1 MSKEKAERKYTSLAC
16 LECRKRKIKT
26 KASAPL
32 YTDCL
37 AHAVRLSET
46 VRRRGSTS
54 KDTAK
59 NVESSNHIGTRNE
72 GSLTVENG
80 VVDVQL
86 PWTDLDLSSLMDET
100 QQSGLV
106 DHGAQHGWDLPST
119 AFDSIGAMSFF
130 AEDSFNQANA
140 STPGPMQA
148 GLGGQFS
155 TNVAHL
161 DWHSQEQ
168 SQVVVDIPGFKVPG
182 DALETSPGSVGTSS
196 SNVEVS
202 SSLGPKSKLCTSRPE
217 RDAAS
222 LNDVTRQLTSRLGRL
237 QITEGGQARY
247 YGATSNLHLLHGS
260 PNSLVQPSIRDVVRH
275 GDAAIAQAGLR
286 WQGDPA
292 YEEHLINL
300 FFSWHNALMYVLDK
314 DIFLNERQKF
324 QDGRRTNLYSPSLEN
339 AVFTIGSAYTDRTH
353 PGVNDATDEF
363 FAFRS
368 KIYLEIEIDSP
379 TIATAQALLILS
391 SHEAAHARESRGWIY
406 SGMAVQ
412 IMTDLGLHLDLKQ
425 EHPRLD
431 TRSLT
436 GPSDVLI
443 LRRNLFWSINTIDT
457 LWSAHCGRPSLMK
470 NLRHNVQEPLPSR
483 TYQWEYYTDPYSSLK
498 FPPDFDFTAVAH
510 VHVHLAS
517 LMRILARVS
526 DVLYSGV
533 PDISDDIQAFVAQAD
548 HDFQDWS
555 SSLPEN
561 LQLDMTG
568 ATPFHIPAVLE
579 LHLSYHECIILLHR
593 PLIAPEDMVF
603 HDRAT
608 SLSRCIENAE
618 QICKILVLFRRMYG
632 LRRPHHHMCHITM
645 TAALIHIFCLC
656 VTDGKHENKESAQKH
671 FLTCIQALGE
681 MGQTYKSAS
690 RGLDVI
696 TSLRQS
702 WQDDTFAG
710 NRFKRAKLG

>member
-37 AHAVRLSET
+37 AHAVRLSEI

-130 AEDSFNQANA
+130 AEDSFNQANT

-155 TNVAHL
+155 TNVAHF

-168 SQVVVDIPGFKVPG
+168 SQVVVDIPRFKVPG

-339 AVFTIGSAYTDRTH
+339 AV
-353 PGVNDATDEF
+353 
-363 FAFRS
+363 
-368 KIYLEIEIDSP
+368 
-379 TIATAQALLILS
+379 
-391 SHEAAHARESRGWIY
+391 
-406 SGMAVQ
+406 
-412 IMTDLGLHLDLKQ
+412 
-425 EHPRLD
+425 
-431 TRSLT
+431 
-436 GPSDVLI
+436 
-443 LRRNLFWSINTIDT
+443 
-457 LWSAHCGRPSLMK
+457 
-470 NLRHNVQEPLPSR
+470 
-483 TYQWEYYTDPYSSLK
+483 
-498 FPPDFDFTAVAH
+498 
-510 VHVHLAS
+510 
-517 LMRILARVS
+517 
-526 DVLYSGV
+526 
-533 PDISDDIQAFVAQAD
+533 
-548 HDFQDWS
+548 
-555 SSLPEN
+555 
-561 LQLDMTG
+561 
-568 ATPFHIPAVLE
+568 
-579 LHLSYHECIILLHR
+579 
-593 PLIAPEDMVF
+593 
-603 HDRAT
+603 
-608 SLSRCIENAE
+608 
-618 QICKILVLFRRMYG
+618 
-632 LRRPHHHMCHITM
+632 
-645 TAALIHIFCLC
+645 
-656 VTDGKHENKESAQKH
+656 
-671 FLTCIQALGE
+671 
-681 MGQTYKSAS
+681 
-690 RGLDVI
+690 
-696 TSLRQS
+696 
-702 WQDDTFAG
+702 
-710 NRFKRAKLG
+710 